1 MNDINDLIKLGAKHI
16 IIVNQPSFQSY
27 PAIVGSNISP
37 YLNQLTLAHNSNL
50 SNVIQSLQLNFSN
63 VSLELFDVYSLL
75 TNILMNSST
84 YGINSTKNCWDTSN
98 HTCIQMCSSPDTY
111 IFIDEYHFTTRVHQ
125 RIADNARILLVTSK
139 GTIKAP

>member
-63 VSLELFDVYSLL
+63 VSLELF
-75 TNILMNSST
+75 
-84 YGINSTKNCWDTSN
+84 
-98 HTCIQMCSSPDTY
+98 
-111 IFIDEYHFTTRVHQ
+111 
-125 RIADNARILLVTSK
+125 
-139 GTIKAP
+139 